1 MIQSRNSCGAG
12 SFSSSMLA
20 HLFASDG
27 NEVKGGRVACPKT
40 WGGKT
45 PSRPMDMA
53 HREQLP
59 DDGGQHA
66 AHSEVRHNE
75 QVWKHGGVP
84 GMLVLTFMLH
94 RGQTLSSAEDRR
106 RSGAPIPPTPLA
118 PCTPLPSPGGREKL
132 LICHSSVR
140 PISPAND
147 SLRCS
152 MLNLASE
159 NPPRWGTPGI
169 RVDGPPRD
177 CPSDYGRRHCPWWH
191 WPGSSGMGTETRVPL
206 VRFRTP
212 M

>member
-106 RSGAPIPPTPLA
+106 RSGAPWRHAHPYRVLVEE
-118 PCTPLPSPGGREKL
+118 RN
-132 LICHSSVR
+132 HSSRQGYPVLR
-140 PISPAND
+140 GEAVNSADLSQQCQAHIS
-147 SLRCS
+147 R
-152 MLNLASE
+152 E
-159 NPPRWGTPGI
+159 
-169 RVDGPPRD
+169 
-177 CPSDYGRRHCPWWH
+177 
-191 WPGSSGMGTETRVPL
+191 
-206 VRFRTP
+206 
-212 M
+212 